1 MRIPRFRTIIGLISG
16 PALIATGLATFTLA
30 SAGPAAAGQP
40 VTQTLTPP
48 PPSFETCKTVGNG
61 FICEGAR
68 IMTYGPDDAGIACG
82 SGAGAVEIFDQ
93 GTHNQHAIRFY
104 NTDGNL
110 VRRVIYDQ
118 YFSQFS
124 NPLTGVAV
132 PYTQHNTTTDVL
144 AVPGDFG
151 SATETTA
158 GQTNFTVPHL
168 GAVLLNAGKTVF
180 GADGTLEFSA
190 GPQGFLAYFYNG
202 NAATLAELCTALGA
216 S

>member
-1 MRIPRFRTIIGLISG
+1 MRTPRFRTIIGLLSA
-16 PALIATGLATFTLA
+16 PAIIAGGLAAFTLA
-30 SAGPAAAGQP
+30 SAAPAAAGQP

-68 IMTYGPDDAGIACG
+68 TMTYGPDDTGITCG
-82 SGAGAVEIFDQ
+82 TGAGAVDILDQ

-110 VRRVIYDQ
+110 TKRVIYDQ

-124 NPLTGVAV
+124 NPLTGAAI
-132 PYTQHNTTTDVL
+132 PYTQHNTTTDIL
-144 AVPGDFG
+144 AVPGDFT
-151 SATETTA
+151 SATETTT
-158 GQTNFTVPHL
+158 GQTNFTVPHQ
-168 GAVLLNAGKTVF
+168 GAVLLNAGRVVF

-190 GPQGFLAYFYNG
+190 GPQGFLDYFYNG
-202 NAATLAELCTALGA
+202 NTAALDELCTALGA

>member
-1 MRIPRFRTIIGLISG
+1 MRIPRFRTIIGLISA
-16 PALIATGLATFTLA
+16 PAILAVGLATFTLA
-30 SAGPAAAGQP
+30 SAAPAAAGQP

-48 PPSFETCKTVGNG
+48 PPSFETCKTAGNG

-68 IMTYGPDDAGIACG
+68 TMTYGPDDAGITCG
-82 SGAGAVEIFDQ
+82 TGAGAVDILDQ

-104 NTDGNL
+104 NPAGNL
-110 VRRVIYDQ
+110 TRRVIYDQ

-124 NPLTGVAV
+124 NPLTGAAI
-132 PYTQHNTTTDVL
+132 PYTQHNTTTDIL
-144 AVPGDFG
+144 AAPGDFT
-151 SATETTA
+151 SATETTT

-168 GAVLLNAGKTVF
+168 GAVLLNAGKVMF

-190 GPQGFLAYFYNG
+190 GPQGFLDYFYNG
-202 NAATLAELCTALGA
+202 NTAALDELCTALGA

>member
-1 MRIPRFRTIIGLISG
+1 MRTPRFRTITGLLSA
-16 PALIATGLATFTLA
+16 PAILAVGLATFTLA

-68 IMTYGPDDAGIACG
+68 TMTYGPDDTGITCG
-82 SGAGAVEIFDQ
+82 TGAGAVDILDQ

-110 VRRVIYDQ
+110 TKRVIYDQ

-124 NPLTGVAV
+124 NPLTGAAV
-132 PYTQHNTTTDVL
+132 PYTQHNTITDVL
-144 AVPGDFG
+144 AVPGDFT
-151 SATETTA
+151 SATETFT
-158 GQTNFTVPHL
+158 GQNNFTVPHM
-168 GAVLLNAGKTVF
+168 GAVFLNAGRTVF

-190 GPQGFLAYFYNG
+190 GPQEGLDYFNG
-202 NAATLAELCTALGA
+202 NTAAVAELCTALGA

>member
-1 MRIPRFRTIIGLISG
+1 MRTPRFRTITGLLSA
-16 PALIATGLATFTLA
+16 PAILAVGLATFTLA

-48 PPSFETCKTVGNG
+48 PPSFETCKTVGTG

-68 IMTYGPDDAGIACG
+68 TLTYGPDDAGITCG
-82 SGAGAVEIFDQ
+82 TGAGAVDILDQ

-110 VRRVIYDQ
+110 TKRVIYDQ

-124 NPLTGVAV
+124 NPLTGAAI
-132 PYTQHNTTTDVL
+132 PYTQHNTTTDIL
-144 AVPGDFG
+144 AVPGDFT
-151 SATETTA
+151 SATETTT
-158 GQTNFTVPHL
+158 GQTNFTVPHQ
-168 GAVLLNAGKTVF
+168 GAVLLNAGRVVF

-190 GPQGFLAYFYNG
+190 GPQGFLDYFYNG
-202 NAATLAELCTALGA
+202 NTAALDELCTALGA

>member
-1 MRIPRFRTIIGLISG
+1 MRTPRFRTITGLLSA
-16 PALIATGLATFTLA
+16 PAILAVGLATFTLA

-68 IMTYGPDDAGIACG
+68 TMTYGPDDAGITCG
-82 SGAGAVEIFDQ
+82 TGAGAVGILDQ

-110 VRRVIYDQ
+110 TKRVIYDQ

-124 NPLTGVAV
+124 NPLTGASI
-132 PYTQHNTTTDVL
+132 PYTQHNTTTDIL
-144 AVPGDFG
+144 AVPGDFT
-151 SATETTA
+151 SATETTT
-158 GQTNFTVPHL
+158 GQTNFTVPHQ
-168 GAVLLNAGKTVF
+168 GAVLLNAGRVVF

-190 GPQGFLAYFYNG
+190 GPQGFLDYFYNG
-202 NAATLAELCTALGA
+202 NTAALDELCTALGA

>member
-1 MRIPRFRTIIGLISG
+1 MRFPPFRTITRLISA
-16 PALIATGLATFTLA
+16 PAILAVGLATFTLA

-48 PPSFETCKTVGNG
+48 PPSFETCKTVGTG

-68 IMTYGPDDAGIACG
+68 TMTYGPDDAGITCG
-82 SGAGAVEIFDQ
+82 SGAGAVDILDQ

-110 VRRVIYDQ
+110 TRRVIYDQ
-118 YFSQFS
+118 YISQFS
-124 NPLTGVAV
+124 NPLTGAAI
-132 PYTQHNTTTDVL
+132 PYKQHNTTTDIL
-144 AVPGDFG
+144 AVPGDFT
-151 SATETTA
+151 SATETTT
-158 GQTNFTVPHL
+158 GQTNFTVPHQ
-168 GAVLLNAGKTVF
+168 GAVLLNAGRVVF

-190 GPQGFLAYFYNG
+190 GPQGFLDYFYNG
-202 NAATLAELCTALGA
+202 NTAALDELCTALGA